1 MIFESKKKKELLAAV
16 EKRLEIAEERKE
28 NIAAMTAEQS
38 MDLLDS
44 SYNGLS
50 EFIVNAS
57 RDYYGD
63 NILQSGEEETLLQR
77 LFSAFINP
85 FSLILIG
92 LAIVS
97 VFTDIIWAEEKS
109 PFAALIIFLIV
120 LFSGFLR
127 FTQESKSGD
136 SARKLAEMVKT
147 TTSVTR
153 KGVGREEIPMEDVV
167 VGDIVHLAAG
177 DMVPADARVLTAN
190 DLFINESSLT
200 GESEPAEKIAAP
212 LPEVS
217 KGVLKNMVYMG
228 STVVSGSAT
237 CLVAAVGNSTMIG
250 SIAKQLGA
258 APEEETSFEKGV
270 NAVSSLLLRF
280 MIVMVPFVFLTNGI
294 VTRNWFSA
302 FLFAISIAV
311 GLTPEMLPMLVSTC
325 LSKGANAMADKKTV
339 VKNLNAIQNLGSIDI
354 LCTDKTGTITQNRV
368 VLEYNLNVRGEDD
381 VRVLRHAFLNSYFQ
395 TGLRNL
401 MDQSIIEYTEDM
413 IEEGEG
419 PELKGIHTRY
429 KKIDEIPFDFDRRRL
444 SVVVEDAN
452 GKRQMVTKGAVEEML
467 EISSFAEVDGKV
479 VPLTDEVRAQV
490 LETVK
495 DLNDDGMRVV
505 AVAQK
510 TNPSPVGAFSVKDEC
525 DMVLMG
531 YLAFL
536 DPPKESAAEALM
548 ALRNYGVNTKIL
560 TGDNDLVTKAV
571 CWQVGLDA
579 DNILLGP
586 EVDAMT
592 DEELARAAETTDI
605 FAKVTPAGK
614 ERIVRLL
621 RQNGHSVGYMGDG
634 INDAAAMKAADI
646 GISVDNAV
654 DIAKETADV
663 ILLEKNLLVLEDGI
677 IEGRKVYANMLK
689 YIKLAASSNFGNM
702 FSVLTASIM
711 LPFLPMASVQLLLL
725 NLIYDISC
733 TSIPWDNVDNEFIL
747 RPREWDAK
755 SVSKFMLWFGPISSV
770 CDILTYVLL
779 FFVVCPKLAGGPFG
793 ALTDPHVLDRFVAA
807 FQSGWFIESMWTQS
821 IVIHLIR
828 TKKLSFLESNASPV
842 VYFLTTLAIAIA
854 TAIPYIPFVGEALGF
869 YPLPWMYYLVLFG
882 VCALYVL
889 LVSVMKAI
897 YVRKYGELL

>member
-1 MIFESKKKKELLAAV
+1 MAFESKKKKELLAAV
-16 EKRLEIAEERKE
+16 ERRLEIAEERKE
-28 NIAAMTAEQS
+28 NISAMSPEQA

-57 RDYYGD
+57 REYYGD
-63 NILQSGEEETLLQR
+63 NILQTGEEETLLQR
-77 LFSAFINP
+77 LISAFINP

-97 VFTDIIWAEEKS
+97 VFTDIIFAEEKS

-120 LFSGFLR
+120 IFSGVLR
-127 FTQESKSGD
+127 FTQESRSGD

-200 GESEPAEKIAAP
+200 GESEPAEKMYHA
-212 LPEVS
+212 LPEAA

-237 CLVAAVGNSTMIG
+237 CLVVAVGNSTMIG
-250 SIAKQLGA
+250 SIAKQLGTVE
-258 APEEETSFEKGV
+258 EEETSFEKGV
-270 NAVSSLLLRF
+270 NAVSTLLLRF
-280 MIVMVPFVFLTNGI
+280 MLVMVPFVFITNGM
-294 VTRNWFSA
+294 VSRNWFSA

-325 LSKGANAMADKKTV
+325 LSKGASTMADRKTV

-368 VLEYNLNVRGEDD
+368 VLEYNLNVNGDD
-381 VRVLRHAFLNSYFQ
+381 DIRVLRHAFLNSYFQ

-413 IEEGEG
+413 IEEDET
-419 PELKGIHTRY
+419 PELLGIHDRY
-429 KKIDEIPFDFDRRRL
+429 HKIDEIPFDFERRRL
-444 SVVVEDAN
+444 SVVVEDQN

-467 EISSFAEVDGKV
+467 EISSFAEINGEV
-479 VPLTDEVRAQV
+479 VPLTDEVRSQV

-525 DMVLMG
+525 DMVLIG

-536 DPPKESAAEALM
+536 DPPKESAAEALK
-548 ALRNYGVNTKIL
+548 ALRNYGVTTKIL
-560 TGDNDLVTKAV
+560 TGDNDLVTQAV

-586 EVDAMT
+586 DIDMMA
-592 DEELARAAETTDI
+592 DDELATAAEHTDI
-605 FAKVTPAGK
+605 FAKVTPSGK

-621 RQNGHSVGYMGDG
+621 RQNGHAVGYMGDG

-677 IEGRKVYANMLK
+677 VEGRKVYANMLK

-702 FSVLTASIM
+702 FSVLTASIL

-733 TSIPWDNVDNEFIL
+733 TSIPWDNVDEDFIL
-747 RPREWDAK
+747 RPKEWDAK
-755 SVSKFMLWFGPISSV
+755 SVSKFMLWFGPISSI

-779 FFVVCPKLAGGPFG
+779 FFFVCPKLAGGGFFG
-793 ALTDPHVLDRFVAA
+793 ITDPALADRFVAA

-821 IVIHLIR
+821 LVIHLIR
-828 TKKLSFLESNASPV
+828 TKKISFLESNASPMV
-842 VYFLTTLAIAIA
+842 FFLTSLAIALA
-854 TAIPYIPFVGEALGF
+854 TAIPYIPFVGSALGF
-869 YPLPWMYYLVLFG
+869 YPLPWSYYLVLLG
-882 VCALYVL
+882 VVVLYIL
-889 LVSVMKAI
+889 MVSVVKAI
-897 YVRKYGELL
+897 YVKKYGELL

>member
-1 MIFESKKKKELLAAV
+1 MAFESKKKKELLAAV

-28 NIAAMTAEQS
+28 NISAMSPEQA

-57 RDYYGD
+57 REYYGD
-63 NILQSGEEETLLQR
+63 NILQTGEEETLLQR
-77 LFSAFINP
+77 LISAFINP

-97 VFTDIIWAEEKS
+97 VFTDIIFAEEKS

-120 LFSGFLR
+120 IFSGVLR
-127 FTQESKSGD
+127 FTQESRSGD

-200 GESEPAEKIAAP
+200 GESEPAEKMYHA
-212 LPEVS
+212 LPEAA

-237 CLVAAVGNSTMIG
+237 CLVVAVGNSTMIG
-250 SIAKQLGA
+250 SIAKQLGTVE
-258 APEEETSFEKGV
+258 EEETSFEKGV
-270 NAVSSLLLRF
+270 NAVSTLLLRF
-280 MIVMVPFVFLTNGI
+280 MLVMVPFVFITNGM
-294 VTRNWFSA
+294 VSRNWFSA

-325 LSKGANAMADKKTV
+325 LSKGASTMADRKTV

-368 VLEYNLNVRGEDD
+368 VLEYNLNVNGDD
-381 VRVLRHAFLNSYFQ
+381 DIRVLRHAFLNSYFQ

-413 IEEGEG
+413 IEEEET
-419 PELKGIHTRY
+419 PELLGIHDRY
-429 KKIDEIPFDFDRRRL
+429 HKIDEIPFDFERRRL
-444 SVVVEDAN
+444 SVVVEDQN

-467 EISSFAEVDGKV
+467 EISSFAEINGEV
-479 VPLTDEVRAQV
+479 VPLTDEVRSQV

-531 YLAFL
+531 YLAF
-536 DPPKESAAEALM
+536 
-548 ALRNYGVNTKIL
+548 VN
-560 TGDNDLVTKAV
+560 
-571 CWQVGLDA
+571 
-579 DNILLGP
+579 P
-586 EVDAMT
+586 
-592 DEELARAAETTDI
+592 
-605 FAKVTPAGK
+605 
-614 ERIVRLL
+614 
-621 RQNGHSVGYMGDG
+621 
-634 INDAAAMKAADI
+634 
-646 GISVDNAV
+646 
-654 DIAKETADV
+654 
-663 ILLEKNLLVLEDGI
+663 
-677 IEGRKVYANMLK
+677 
-689 YIKLAASSNFGNM
+689 SS
-702 FSVLTASIM
+702 
-711 LPFLPMASVQLLLL
+711 
-725 NLIYDISC
+725 
-733 TSIPWDNVDNEFIL
+733 
-747 RPREWDAK
+747 
-755 SVSKFMLWFGPISSV
+755 
-770 CDILTYVLL
+770 
-779 FFVVCPKLAGGPFG
+779 
-793 ALTDPHVLDRFVAA
+793 
-807 FQSGWFIESMWTQS
+807 
-821 IVIHLIR
+821 
-828 TKKLSFLESNASPV
+828 
-842 VYFLTTLAIAIA
+842 
-854 TAIPYIPFVGEALGF
+854 
-869 YPLPWMYYLVLFG
+869 
-882 VCALYVL
+882 
-889 LVSVMKAI
+889 
-897 YVRKYGELL
+897 